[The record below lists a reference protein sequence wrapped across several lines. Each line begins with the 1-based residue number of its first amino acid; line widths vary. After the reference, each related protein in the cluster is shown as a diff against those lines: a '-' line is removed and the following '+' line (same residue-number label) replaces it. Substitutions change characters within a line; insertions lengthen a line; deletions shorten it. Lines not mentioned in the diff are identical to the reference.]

1 MENSGHLLELSGVA
15 VGFPEKGRGVKL
27 VTQGVSLYVDPGE
40 AVGIVGESG
49 SGKSVSMLAS
59 VGLLSGGGRIVEG
72 SVRFLHGE
80 EYIELNTLFGKIWT
94 NMMRRLPA
102 PKSFAFRT

>member
-49 SGKSVSMLAS
+49 SGKV
-59 VGLLSGGGRIVEG
+59 
-72 SVRFLHGE
+72 
-80 EYIELNTLFGKIWT
+80 
-94 NMMRRLPA
+94 
-102 PKSFAFRT
+102 